1 MTGPEAGDR
10 FQDRVPHRGVPGA
23 VAIRDSK
30 DPGGRILRFTPAAWA
45 VFRVGLADGWI
56 GSAPGA

>member
-1 MTGPEAGDR
+1 M
-10 FQDRVPHRGVPGA
+10 PGA

-30 DPGGRILRFTPAAWA
+30 DPEGRILRFTPAAWA
-45 VFRVGLADGWI
+45 AFRVGLADGRI